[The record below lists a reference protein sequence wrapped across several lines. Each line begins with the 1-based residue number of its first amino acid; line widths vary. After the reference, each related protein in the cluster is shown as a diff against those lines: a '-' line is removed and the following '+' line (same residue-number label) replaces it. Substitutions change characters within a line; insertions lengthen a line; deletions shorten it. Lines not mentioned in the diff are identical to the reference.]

1 MMATLLDQYES
12 IVGADVIDQLRQLAR
27 LLVGKNVLHV
37 NSTKAGG
44 GVAELLHRIVPL
56 MRELGI
62 DAHWETISG
71 DAEFFQCTKLMHNSL
86 QGKRMDIPETMLKHY
101 EVINAENFGMLRNS
115 LEEADIVFIHDPQP
129 AALIENLPER
139 KGRWIWRCHIDA
151 GRPYRPVWRYLKRF
165 VQDYDASIWSLSEFA
180 QRLPHPMYLMAPSID
195 PLSDKNCELSRED
208 LEKTYERFGLDFERP
223 IITQISRFDRF
234 KDPLGVLHTYRLV
247 KEFIPIQLVYAG
259 GGATDD
265 PEGEEVY
272 SQVMTS
278 AGDDPDVHILMLPP
292 DDNLTVNALQR
303 ISDIILQKSL
313 REGFGLT
320 VAEALWKAKPVIGG
334 DTGGIRLQVV
344 NHYTGFLVNTPEG
357 AALRIRYLLKRR
369 NNLKEI
375 GERAREY
382 VRENF
387 LITRNVREYL
397 TLMIAI
403 MHEAEDRIELA

>member
-1 MMATLLDQYES
+1 MATLLDQYES
-12 IVGADVIDQLRQLAR
+12 IVGSDVIDQLRQLAR
-27 LLVGKNVLHV
+27 LLVGKNVLHI

-71 DAEFFQCTKLMHNSL
+71 DAEFFQCTKLMHNTL
-86 QGKRMDIPETMLKHY
+86 QGKRMDIPESMLKHY
-101 EVINAENFGMLRNS
+101 EIINRENFGMLRQR

-129 AALIENLPER
+129 VALIESIPVR
-139 KGRWIWRCHIDA
+139 KGKWIWRCHIDA
-151 GRPYRPVWRYLKRF
+151 GHPYRPVWRYLKKF
-165 VQDYDASIWSLSEFA
+165 VQAYDASIWSLSEFA

-208 LEKTYERFGLDFERP
+208 LEKTYERFGLEMERP

-272 SQVMTS
+272 NQVMMS

-334 DTGGIRLQVV
+334 DAGGIRLQVV

-369 NNLKEI
+369 GTLKEM

-403 MHEAEDRIELA
+403 MHEAEDRIELT